1 MLGEKSR
8 EDHKTPL
15 TIKYLSKI
23 ELKLKSNLHYIF
35 GVYSSV
41 GRETHTHTQ
50 QLQCIGKIPEHY

>member
-23 ELKLKSNLHYIF
+23 ELKLKSNLHYI
-35 GVYSSV
+35 
-41 GRETHTHTQ
+41 RC
-50 QLQCIGKIPEHY
+50 LLKCW